1 MLLMLEG
8 EGVIKISPKL
18 LNLLRA
24 FAYSIM
30 MSDGACFF
38 PSLGILSSR
47 RRVLPINFPSSQLLQ
62 SSYPC
67 SIHTPLD
74 RLALAPYG
82 LHEKRKA
89 YPIGLS
95 IPLLLFVL
103 ADLLLS
109 LQFLIPSHF
118 QWVVT
123 ILKVLIVSCIFL
135 WWRAP
140 CELVFKLPHVLN
152 NKEAVRFCNTE

>member
-1 MLLMLEG
+1 MATSSNQSEYVRTTRDVSSMG
-8 EGVIKISPKL
+8 
-18 LNLLRA
+18 
-24 FAYSIM
+24 Y
-30 MSDGACFF
+30 GAAGTYF
-38 PSLGILSSR
+38 
-47 RRVLPINFPSSQLLQ
+47 
-62 SSYPC
+62 C

-140 CELVFKLPHVLN
+140 CELVFQV
-152 NKEAVRFCNTE
+152 ASCS